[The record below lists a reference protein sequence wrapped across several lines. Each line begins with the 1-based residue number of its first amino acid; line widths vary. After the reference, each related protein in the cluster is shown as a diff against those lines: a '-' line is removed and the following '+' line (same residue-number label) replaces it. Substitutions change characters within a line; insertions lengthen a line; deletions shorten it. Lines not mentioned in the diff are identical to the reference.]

1 MIDVTNETD
10 AEIDA
15 PRFVDLGEFVL
26 RRLNV
31 SDEADL
37 GVLFVDEA
45 TMTDLHVTWMDE
57 EGPTDV
63 LSFPMDELR
72 PGTDE
77 ERTPAGL
84 LGDVVV
90 CPSVAARQASEVGHP
105 VDNEMLLLVIHG
117 ILHLLGYD
125 HAEPTE
131 EAEMFAL
138 QQGIL
143 SDFLAAH
150 P

>member
-105 VDNEMLLLVIHG
+105 IDNEMLLLVIHG

>member
-26 RRLNV
+26 RRLKV

-90 CPSVAARQASEVGHP
+90 CPSIAARQASEAGHP
-105 VDNEMLLLVIHG
+105 VEHELYLLVIHG